1 MRGRTRERTSGRSQ
15 GRPGGG
21 EREGGRRWAARPR
34 PPPKKPFVS
43 SFYYYFFGITLN
55 FLLLTHLNRFGSLGC
70 IGSAFIYFTQIQAL
84 DSENRFTN
92 RDEYELKA
100 K

>member
-1 MRGRTRERTSGRSQ
+1 M
-15 GRPGGG
+15 GGVSVG
-21 EREGGRRWAARPR
+21 QEEESVREGGGGLLGHGPLL
-34 PPPKKPFVS
+34 KSLLFLL
-43 SFYYYFFGITLN
+43 FIIIFCGITLN

-84 DSENRFTN
+84 DNENRFTN

>member
-1 MRGRTRERTSGRSQ
+1 M
-15 GRPGGG
+15 GGVRVG
-21 EREGGRRWAARPR
+21 QEEESVREGGGGLLGLGPLL
-34 PPPKKPFVS
+34 KSLLFLL
-43 SFYYYFFGITLN
+43 FIIIFCGITLN

-84 DSENRFTN
+84 DNENRFTN